1 MIESRARDLANREYV
16 APDKESLPEW
26 MKALNDPHVF
36 DELVVFKGASYWRAL
51 GKGQKYG
58 ISARGI
64 AVDTGAEGV
73 TEEFPM
79 FREFWLKKPQEGMH
93 RTVWLGLSDDVGPLW
108 MRAVES
114 YRRRGEL
121 AGD

>member
-1 MIESRARDLANREYV
+1 M
-16 APDKESLPEW
+16 
-26 MKALNDPHVF
+26 
-36 DELVVFKGASYWRAL
+36 
-51 GKGQKYG
+51 
-58 ISARGI
+58 
-64 AVDTGAEGV
+64 
-73 TEEFPM
+73 
-79 FREFWLKKPQEGMH
+79 MH